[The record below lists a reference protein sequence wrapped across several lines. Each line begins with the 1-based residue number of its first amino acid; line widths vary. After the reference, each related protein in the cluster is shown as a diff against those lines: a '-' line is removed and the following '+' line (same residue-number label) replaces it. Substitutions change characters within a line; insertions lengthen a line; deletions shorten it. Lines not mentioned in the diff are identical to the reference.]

1 MLIFEKENL
10 PEGWKYID
18 FKKIVKKIPIT
29 GKKIKKKE
37 YQNIGK
43 IPVIDQGKSFVGGYT
58 NDENNIVN
66 CRLPVIIFGDHTKNI
81 KFVNYRFVAGA
92 DGIKVL
98 KINSV
103 LNSKLIYYFIQSIIL
118 PDKGYH
124 RHYQYLE
131 KSIIPIPPFNE
142 QKRIV
147 TKIESIFSQI
157 DAAQNKLE
165 ALASQIKSSSGSL
178 EMLKSSVLKQAFE
191 GKLVS
196 QDPADEPAEMLLR
209 RLHKNSKKELI
220 FEKENLPKGW
230 IRTEINNMATI
241 VLGQS
246 PPSSTYNREQDGLP
260 FFQGKTDFGDR
271 YPTVRVWCNAPKKL
285 AEKDDILIS
294 VRAPV
299 GSTNISTEKCCIGRG
314 LSIIRSFEGISSLY
328 VFYQLRHL
336 ENDIATKGRGVT
348 FKAITGKQLRSIML
362 NLPPLKEQKRIV
374 AKIESIFDRIDVI
387 EKYVDS
393 TLERLD
399 ILKNSVLKQAFEG
412 KLVTQDPTDEPAE
425 MLLQRIKQEKEQLIQ
440 NQKPS
445 KRKKIVK

>member
-1 MLIFEKENL
+1 MIEKYLLEKNDIVISRAGSIGFSYLLDEVSNTVFASYLIRFRPK
-10 PEGWKYID
+10 
-18 FKKIVKKIPIT
+18 
-29 GKKIKKKE
+29 
-37 YQNIGK
+37 
-43 IPVIDQGKSFVGGYT
+43 
-58 NDENNIVN
+58 VN
-66 CRLPVIIFGDHTKNI
+66 P
-81 KFVNYRFVAGA
+81 KFF
-92 DGIKVL
+92 
-98 KINSV
+98 
-103 LNSKLIYYFIQSIIL
+103 YYFLQSPFYWQSIYEKKVGIAVFNVNATKL
-118 PDKGYH
+118 
-124 RHYQYLE
+124 
-131 KSIIPIPPFNE
+131 KSIVCPLPPLNE

-374 AKIESIFDRIDVI
+374 AKIESIFDRIDV
-387 EKYVDS
+387 KQ
-393 TLERLD
+393 
-399 ILKNSVLKQAFEG
+399 ILYL
-412 KLVTQDPTDEPAE
+412 
-425 MLLQRIKQEKEQLIQ
+425 IKQ
-440 NQKPS
+440 
-445 KRKKIVK
+445 KITSVNKTFVFNAVR